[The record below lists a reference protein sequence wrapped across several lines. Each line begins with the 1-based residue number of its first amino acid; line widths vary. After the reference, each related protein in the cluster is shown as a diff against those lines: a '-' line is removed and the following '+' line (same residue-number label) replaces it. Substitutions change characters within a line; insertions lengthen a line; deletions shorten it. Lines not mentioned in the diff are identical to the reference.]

1 MPDLSIITPAF
12 NEAGNLRDLHAR
24 ISSAVLSLGLSF
36 EWVVVDDGS
45 RDATYDTLRQLAI
58 EDPSVRGIRLSRN
71 FGSHAAIACGLHAAS
86 GRAAVLLAADLQD
99 PPELLG
105 PLVDAWGRGSQIVW
119 AVRRRRDG
127 SQGSHLGFARVYYW
141 LMRRVAG
148 LDMPPEGADCF
159 LADRVVLEAFRT
171 LREPPSSIFALLT
184 WLGFRSSEVEYDKG
198 TRARGA
204 SGWTLRKKL
213 RLVLDSLVSFTR
225 VPIHAV
231 AAAGAMLIAGAI
243 VAALAAAAAGA
254 GAAVWLAALVLLLA
268 GLQLG
273 AIALV
278 GQYVWRALDD
288 ARQRPAYVVAETTLD
303 STSFK
308 TSSR

>member
-12 NEAGNLRDLHAR
+12 NEAGNLRDLHVR
-24 ISSAVLSLGLSF
+24 IAKAVDSLGLTF
-36 EWVVVDDGS
+36 EWIVVDDGS
-45 RDATYDTLRQLAI
+45 RDATYDTLRQLAV
-58 EDPSVRGIRLSRN
+58 EDPSVRGMRLSRN

-99 PPELLG
+99 PPELLA
-105 PLVDAWGRGSQIVW
+105 PLVDAWTGGAQIVW
-119 AVRRRRDG
+119 AVRRRRAG
-127 SQGSHLGFARVYYW
+127 AQGSNLGFARVYYW

-159 LADRVVLEAFRT
+159 LADRVVLDAFRT

-184 WLGFRSSEVEYDKG
+184 WLGFRSVQVEYDKG

-213 RLVLDSLVSFTR
+213 RLVLDSLVAFTR
-225 VPIHAV
+225 LPVHLVAAGGGALLAAALAV
-231 AAAGAMLIAGAI
+231 SVAALVSAAGAAMWL
-243 VAALAAAAAGA
+243 VALA
-254 GAAVWLAALVLLLA
+254 LALGGV
-268 GLQLG
+268 QLC

-288 ARQRPAYVVAETTLD
+288 ARQRPAYIVAETTAGLAP
-303 STSFK
+303 
-308 TSSR
+308 R